1 MLAIEQILTEISP
14 LKAVEKIKLV
24 DEILSSL
31 NQPNQEIDDI
41 WAKEAEDR
49 VKAYHDGTINAVPAQ
64 KVFEKYRK

>member
-14 LKAVEKIKLV
+14 MKAIEKIKLV

-31 NQPNQEIDDI
+31 NQPNPKMDEI

-49 VKAYHDGTINAVPAQ
+49 LKAYNDGSISSISAQ
-64 KVFEKYRK
+64 KVFDKYRK